1 MSLPL
6 ILEFHAYFAPFI
18 ITASFP
24 TLLTSNSFSH
34 VFTDKKSESIFSLI
48 RRSEDSSLELAELIA
63 SVTPVL
69 RDNGL
74 GISQLLCNDVTGRPA
89 VKTLLFH
96 ANSGQC
102 LDTVTSC
109 DTVKLQACNTA
120 QGAGAA
126 FSYLRRY
133 ALQAILGLAAE
144 DNDASSEKKPT
155 PKQAVQNVKDAF
167 PGCTIESK
175 SDKKKLF

>member
-1 MSLPL
+1 MKNLFTAL
-6 ILEFHAYFAPFI
+6 IKAQSEF
-18 ITASFP
+18 
-24 TLLTSNSFSH
+24 
-34 VFTDKKSESIFSLI
+34 DKQTKGTKGHNYMY
-48 RRSEDSSLELAELIA
+48 LELAELIS

-69 RDNGL
+69 KNNDL
-74 GISQLLCNDVTGRPA
+74 GVSQLLTNDSQGRPA
-89 VKTLLFH
+89 VKTMLFH
-96 ANSGQC
+96 GNSGEFIES
-102 LDTVTSC
+102 TVAC

-155 PKQAVQNVKDAF
+155 PKEAIQTVKDVF
-167 PGCTIESK
+167 PGTKEEK
-175 SDKKKLF
+175 KETKTKGKKLF